1 MRKQRILFLFLEQL
15 RKDLART
22 HSTELEEKERAHGKE
37 LAAVRLQLDRA
48 LEITKI
54 KVCQYLYFLI

>member
-1 MRKQRILFLFLEQL
+1 M